1 MNSLLKNH
9 ENRLKNGRGQGRGK
23 DYVPFIQASDNRVAS
38 EGWLTRSLGWKT
50 KRIHH
55 TLSRHEYHYLL
66 VQEWADRVID
76 IREQFPLDYEMTKRI
91 ADKLGIRH
99 PHLNGQD
106 VVMTSD
112 FNLFVM
118 DKTGGEAERVRT
130 IKPVNKLT
138 KRTLE
143 LFEIERR
150 YYLELGIPWSV
161 VFDKGKPTNLIK
173 NIDWLY
179 DAKELGTREGID
191 HELITLISEELFTR
205 LKGYGTN
212 ETISKNCLKCDA
224 SLGQAPGSSLYIVK
238 HMLANKY
245 WETDMNVLIR
255 ENRPLKLTMKKQVT
269 PHSIRYA

>member
-1 MNSLLKNH
+1 MSTLLKNH
-9 ENRLKNGRGQGRGK
+9 ENRLKHGRGQGRGK
-23 DYVPFIQASDNRVAS
+23 DYVPFIQISDNRVAS

-66 VQEWADRVID
+66 VQEWADCVVD
-76 IREQFPLDYEMTKRI
+76 IREQFPLDYELTKRI
-91 ADKLGIRH
+91 ADQLGIRH

-112 FNLFVM
+112 FNLIVM
-118 DKTGGEAERVRT
+118 DKSGVEVERART

-179 DAKELGTREGID
+179 DAKDLGTREGID
-191 HELITLISEELFTR
+191 EEMVTLVSDRLFD
-205 LKGYGTN
+205 LLAMLGDK
-212 ETISKNCLKCDA
+212 ESISKNCLKCDVE
-224 SLGQAPGSSLYIVK
+224 LGLTSGTSLYILR
-238 HMLANKY
+238 HMLANKH
-245 WETDMNVLIR
+245 WETNMNELIR
-255 ENRPLKLTMKKQVT
+255 ENRPLKLSMKKQIVL
-269 PHSIRYA
+269 HSIRFA

>member
-1 MNSLLKNH
+1 MLKTH
-9 ENRLKNGRGQGRGK
+9 ENRLKDGRGQGRGK
-23 DYVPFIQASDNRVAS
+23 DYVPFIQVSDNRVAS
-38 EGWLTRSLGWKT
+38 EGWLTRSLGWKS

-66 VQEWADRVID
+66 TLEWADCVLD
-76 IREQFPLDYEMTKRI
+76 IREQYPMNFEISMRI
-91 ADKLGIRH
+91 ANKLGIRH
-99 PHLNGQD
+99 PHFNGED

-112 FNLFVM
+112 FNITVL
-118 DKTGGEAERVRT
+118 DKTGEQLDQVKT

-150 YYLELGIPWSV
+150 YYLELGSPWTIV
-161 VFDKGKPTNLIK
+161 LDKGKPTNLIK

-191 HELITLISEELFTR
+191 EELVAMVSEPLFN
-205 LKGYGTN
+205 LLSKYSQM
-212 ETISKNCLKCDA
+212 ESISKNCLKCDA
-224 SLGQAPGSSLYIVK
+224 ELGLVTGASLYIVK

-245 WETDMNVLIR
+245 WETDMYELIR
-255 ENRPLKLTMKKQVT
+255 ENRPLKLTMKKHYSLQ
-269 PHSIRYA
+269 SLKYA